1 MTDCDSPVVC
11 IKNDP
16 ETNEGIKCK
25 TDTDF
30 IYSKTFDLDNPN
42 DATFLGKSDTVGSID
57 FSEFTT
63 FKDFNDLVVDPVTS
77 KWVWFERKISSL
89 RMHEIKTI

>member
-42 DATFLGKSDTVGSID
+42 DATFLGKSDTLG
-57 FSEFTT
+57 
-63 FKDFNDLVVDPVTS
+63 
-77 KWVWFERKISSL
+77 
-89 RMHEIKTI
+89 